1 MARRVVVTGL
11 GVVSPLG
18 NSTAE
23 TWQGLLEGRSG
34 AGPIQR
40 FDPSN
45 LDVRFG
51 CEVKH
56 FEPLKFIDR
65 KEAKRYDRFLQ
76 FAIAAAHEATCDA
89 GLEGKSPDGERTGV
103 IIGSGIGGIMTFEE
117 QCRICIT
124 EGPSRVSPFFV
135 PMFIP
140 NIASGVVSI
149 RYGAKGPNYCTV
161 SACSSSAHAI
171 GEAYRLIQRG
181 EADVMIAGGAEA
193 AITPLAIAGFQNMKA
208 LSTRNDAPEK
218 ASRPFD
224 KDRDGFV
231 MGDGSG
237 IVVLEALEH
246 AQARGAR
253 IRGEV
258 VGYGMSADAYHITQ
272 PPPGGEGAKRA
283 MVACLADGKIDPKDV
298 GYINAHGTSTPQGDV
313 AETKA
318 VKDVF
323 GAHAKML
330 IMGSTKSMTGHLLG
344 AAGGLEFAI
353 STLVLET
360 GKIPPTINQ
369 DVPDPECDL
378 DCAPNRMVER
388 RVKVALSNS
397 FGFGGHNAS
406 LAVARFQS

>member
-1 MARRVVVTGL
+1 
-11 GVVSPLG
+11 
-18 NSTAE
+18 
-23 TWQGLLEGRSG
+23 
-34 AGPIQR
+34 
-40 FDPSN
+40 
-45 LDVRFG
+45 
-51 CEVKH
+51 
-56 FEPLKFIDR
+56 
-65 KEAKRYDRFLQ
+65 
-76 FAIAAAHEATCDA
+76 
-89 GLEGKSPDGERTGV
+89 
-103 IIGSGIGGIMTFEE
+103 
-117 QCRICIT
+117 
-124 EGPSRVSPFFV
+124 
-135 PMFIP
+135 MFIP

-171 GEAYRLIQRG
+171 GEAYRIIQRG

-224 KDRDGFV
+224 KQRDGFV

-237 IVVLEALEH
+237 IVVVESLEH
-246 AQARGAR
+246 AQQRGAK
-253 IRGEV
+253 IRAEV

-283 MVACLADGKIDPKDV
+283 MLACLEDGQIDPRDV

-313 AETKA
+313 AEVHA

-323 GAHAKML
+323 GAQAKKL

-344 AAGGLEFAI
+344 AAGGVEFGI
-353 STLVLET
+353 SVMVLET
-360 GKIPPTINQ
+360 GQIPPTINQ
-369 DVPDPECDL
+369 EVPDPECDL
-378 DCAPNRMVER
+378 DCAPNK
-388 RVKVALSNS
+388 KVARTVEVAMSNS

-406 LAVARFQS
+406 LAVRRFEQ